1 LAGCYGD
8 GGVSTVVVHSKLEN
22 RVRIAVHEL
31 LDPAANGG
39 IGLPGVT
46 SRRVSDWV
54 EIVPGRN
61 EVDGDFWRE
70 WSEQNKV
77 GTLADFLKEEKTE

>member
-1 LAGCYGD
+1 M
-8 GGVSTVVVHSKLEN
+8 STVVVRSKLEN
-22 RVRIAVHEL
+22 KVKIAVHEL

-39 IGLPGVT
+39 IGFPGVT
-46 SRRVSDWV
+46 SRRKGDFV
-54 EIVPGRN
+54 ELSPGLN